1 MKRLFAVFI
10 ATGLLGCQTQE
21 KPQFVEVNLEDK
33 QHKLSYALS
42 LNLSDQLKKQ
52 QGMAIDMDVFV
63 QGFKDGYSEDE
74 QYKRSYTLGLDL
86 SDNLKKQQGMA
97 IDMDVFVQGFKDGYS
112 GESPLLSSDE
122 ALKILIEIEQEQRA
136 QQQEQRAQQM
146 ARANKMAAENKK
158 AGEAFLAE
166 NRKKEGVVTLDSGLQ
181 YKVIKASDGPKP
193 TKTDSVVCHYRGT
206 LLDGTEFDSSYSRG
220 EPAQFRVDKLIFGWT
235 EALQLMPAGSKW
247 ELYIPS
253 YLAYGARQ
261 AGQISPNSTLIFEL
275 ELLEIK

>member
-1 MKRLFAVFI
+1 MKRLFAVCI
-10 ATGLLGCQTQE
+10 AAGLLGCQTKE
-21 KPQFVEVNLEDK
+21 EPQFVEVNLEDK
-33 QHKLSYALS
+33 QHKLSYAMG

-52 QGMAIDMDVFV
+52 QAMAID
-63 QGFKDGYSEDE
+63 
-74 QYKRSYTLGLDL
+74 L
-86 SDNLKKQQGMA
+86 
-97 IDMDVFVQGFKDGYS
+97 DVFVQGFKDGYS
-112 GESPLLSSDE
+112 GESPLLSPDE
-122 ALKILIEIEQEQRA
+122 AIKILIEIE
-136 QQQEQRAQQM
+136 QEQRAQQM

-181 YKVIKASDGPKP
+181 YKVIKAGGGPKP
-193 TKTDSVVCHYRGT
+193 KKTDSVVCHYRGT

-220 EPAQFRVDKLIFGWT
+220 EPAQFRVDQLIPGWT